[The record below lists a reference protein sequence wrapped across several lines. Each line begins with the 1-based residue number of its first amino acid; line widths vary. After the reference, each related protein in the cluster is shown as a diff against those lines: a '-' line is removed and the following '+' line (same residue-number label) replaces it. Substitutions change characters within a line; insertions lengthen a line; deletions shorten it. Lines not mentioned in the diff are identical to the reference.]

1 MPKDTLFCDI
11 DGLKLAYE
19 TEGEN
24 VDISLR
30 VVKVTMAAN
39 RDEIAAAARER
50 RRLALSMKQ
59 VAAQQEAAQAAGYRP
74 ASKQSLGTF
83 ADLMKKKHNR

>member
-1 MPKDTLFCDI
+1 MHVSELADRRVGHPREVVSPGQEVDVVVLDI
-11 DGLKLAYE
+11 D
-19 TEGEN
+19 
-24 VDISLR
+24 S
-30 VVKVTMAAN
+30 
-39 RDEIAAAARER
+39 ER